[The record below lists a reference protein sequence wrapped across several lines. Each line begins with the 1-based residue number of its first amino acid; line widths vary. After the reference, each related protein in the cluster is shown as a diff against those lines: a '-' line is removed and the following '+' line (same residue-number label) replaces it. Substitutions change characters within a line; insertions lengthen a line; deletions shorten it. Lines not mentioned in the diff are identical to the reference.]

1 MTPADV
7 PGLAEAQGRKHA
19 AVHHA
24 HTLLQYAA
32 VAPAAMP
39 PEAAV
44 KRAAHLLVQHLV
56 RQPAP
61 RAWVV
66 CMRDDQGVEWLELP
80 GVGAVRWT

>member
-1 MTPADV
+1 MSSGTGRTDGSCDHVPATPTEPERYSPEWFRLWAIE
-7 PGLAEAQGRKHA
+7 AES
-19 AVHHA
+19 
-24 HTLLQYAA
+24 LL
-32 VAPAAMP
+32 
-39 PEAAV
+39 
-44 KRAAHLLVQHLV
+44 